1 MSTHLSSAAP
11 VRFVSNAIYIQNT
24 PAIILCGSLF
34 YFRIPRG
41 LWQDRIN
48 KIKAAGYNCIDVYFP
63 WNYHELAEGD
73 WDFNGERDVKAF
85 LQLVVNAGLWVI
97 ARPGPYICSEWD
109 GGALPAFLFTH
120 RDMRIRDNDP
130 DFLRYVRRWFDHILP
145 IIQAFQVGQ
154 TEQGGVIAVQ
164 LENELDFFECAD
176 RAGYMAALRDMAWQH
191 RITVPLIACAGQ
203 GDIAKATGNV
213 PGIVPTANFYPEM
226 DDPGI
231 EAKVCHY
238 RDVLRS
244 RELPLMVTETHRTM
258 FHLRRLFSCG
268 VKLLGPYN
276 QVAGTDFGFTNS
288 INNWGNPL
296 AFMTSDYNFDSM
308 ISPAGELNAEYF
320 EARLFAHLLEAFGD
334 LLAQAKPASPAAFQ
348 CQTDLPLP
356 DDGLY
361 GLEFA
366 QGGTLFAL
374 PNLTAH
380 AGTVRIL
387 TGKEHFPQYTPLTI
401 PPQRCPFFL
410 QNIPLSLWGCPG
422 ILRYATA
429 ELVDAVILPDRT
441 ILAFYADAAGEIA
454 FTLPSE
460 SVAETAG
467 MTVHATSQGITF
479 CFESD
484 QIRTATLQFPDGR
497 TLQIF
502 GMDRRHAAQLEGFT
516 ADGQPRWNQQYA
528 VQSASV
534 SPSAIAPPLVQ
545 WSAAPLHAQVA
556 TLASA
561 QIPCGNAPKYLEEV
575 GVLRG
580 YGWYGATLKWLEEQH
595 VSGFLLHQAAD
606 VVSLYVNN
614 QYQGTATPGGGAV
627 YIPLQHALNGADVE
641 LLIRTEIWGH
651 SNFDDARL
659 PAIRLKS
666 LRGLENVTAVTAQR
680 QFSKNWRFLPTATEA
695 QKTAA
700 LSLTV
705 DLTTWAIVDF
715 ANWLTTQQP
724 HGGCFR
730 KCWTA
735 PEETNSWTLF
745 FPEIAFRAE
754 VYVDGCLLSHVNP
767 HTPYVDLTPVVHPGQ
782 TVDIGIYAE
791 QWYHAP
797 GGVVLLLEGIRPT
810 DWWIAASGENE
821 LVSAAA
827 NAHPHAIPVA
837 LPFHLNAGQMNWFYG
852 DFPISDHCWTIR
864 CDGRNL
870 KISAF
875 FNDRFVGR
883 IWLPTENVRPK
894 MAGGKENLLYLPAP
908 WFRNDSNTLALLLE
922 SVSRIAPGELQEL
935 SFMPVSS
942 QKTSS
947 F

>member
-11 VRFVSNAIYIQNT
+11 VRFVSNAIYIQNK

-34 YFRIPRG
+34 YFRVPRG

-63 WNYHELAEGD
+63 WNYHELAEGE
-73 WDFNGERDVKAF
+73 WDFSGERDVRTF
-85 LQLVVNAGLWVI
+85 LQLAVNTGLWII

-120 RDMRIRDNDP
+120 PEMRIRDNDP
-130 DFLRYVRRWFDHILP
+130 EFLRYVRQWFDYILP

-164 LENELDFFECAD
+164 LENELDFFECED
-176 RAGYMAALRDMAWQH
+176 RAGYMAALRDMALQH
-191 RITVPLIACAGQ
+191 HLTVPLIACAGQ

-213 PGIVPTANFYPEM
+213 LGIVPTANFYPEM

-276 QVAGTDFGFTNS
+276 QVAGTNFGFTNA

-308 ISPAGELNAEYF
+308 ISPAGELNAEFF
-320 EARLFAHLLEAFGD
+320 EARLFARLLEAFGD
-334 LLAQAKPASPAAFQ
+334 RLAQSKPASPAAVK
-348 CQTDLPLP
+348 CQADFPLP

-374 PNLTAH
+374 PNLTSNT
-380 AGTVRIL
+380 GTVRIL
-387 TGKEHFPQYTPLTI
+387 TGEDYFPRYATLTI
-401 PPQRCPFFL
+401 PPQRCPFLL
-410 QNIPLSLWGCPG
+410 QNIPLSFWGCSG
-422 ILRYATA
+422 TLRYATA
-429 ELVDAVILPDRT
+429 ELGYAAILSDMT
-441 ILAFYADAAGEIA
+441 ILAFYADSAGEIA
-454 FTLPSE
+454 FALSPEVISE
-460 SVAETAG
+460 AADMSIYVAAD
-467 MTVHATSQGITF
+467 GIIA
-479 CFESD
+479 CFESS
-484 QIRTATLQFPDGR
+484 QISTAMLRFPDGR
-497 TLQIF
+497 KLLIF
-502 GMDRRHAAQLEGFT
+502 GMDRHHAAQLEGFT
-516 ADGQPRWNQQYA
+516 PDGQPIWNQQY
-528 VQSASV
+528 VIQSAAAKPV
-534 SPSAIAPPLVQ
+534 MVMQPPVK
-545 WSAAPLHAQVA
+545 WSAAPLRAQVA

-561 QIPCGNAPKYLEEV
+561 QIPCGDAPKYLEEV
-575 GVLRG
+575 GILRG
-580 YGWYGATLKWLEEQH
+580 YGWYGATLKQIEDRH
-595 VSGFLLHQAAD
+595 ISGFLLHHAAD
-606 VVSLYVNN
+606 VISVYTNN
-614 QYQGTATPGGGAV
+614 QYQGTVTPGGGTA
-627 YIPLQHALNGADVE
+627 YIPLQQALNGADTE
-641 LLIRTEIWGH
+641 LLIRAEIWGH

-666 LRGLENVTAVTAQR
+666 LRGLGKVTAVTAQR
-680 QFSKNWRFLPTATEA
+680 PFSKNWRFLPTATEE

-700 LSLTV
+700 LLPTV

-730 KCWTA
+730 KRWTA
-735 PEETNSWTLF
+735 PKETNSWTLF
-745 FPEIAFRAE
+745 FPDIAFRAE
-754 VYVDGCLLSHVNP
+754 VYVDGRLLSHVNP
-767 HTPYVDLTPVVHPGQ
+767 HTPYVDLTPAAHPGQ

-797 GGVVLLLEGIRPT
+797 GGTAQLFEGICPT
-810 DWWIAASGENE
+810 NWWIAASGENE

-827 NAHPHAIPVA
+827 NARPHAISA
-837 LPFHLNAGQMNWFYG
+837 EFPFHLDAGQMWWLYG
-852 DFPISDHCWTIR
+852 DLPTSDQCWTIR

-894 MAGGKENLLYLPAP
+894 MAGGNENLLYLPAP
-908 WFRNDSNTLALLLE
+908 WFRNHSNALALLLE
-922 SVSRIAPGELQEL
+922 SVHNIASGELQEL
-935 SFMPVSS
+935 SFTPVSS
-942 QKTSS
+942 HIHP
-947 F
+947 